1 MIQLTPPR
9 LITFVVS
16 LVLAGLVL
24 ASFYIRIPSIGQ
36 FVVQHRLGMLAAAYI
51 VLALG
56 TVLRNL

>member
-16 LVLAGLVL
+16 VLLAAAVL
-24 ASFYIRIPSIGQ
+24 ASLYLRIPVVGA
-36 FVVQHRLGMLAAAYI
+36 FVVSHRLALLGAAYV

-56 TVLRNL
+56 VVLRGF

>member
-36 FVVQHRLGMLAAAYI
+36 FVGQHRLGMLAAAYI

-56 TVLRNL
+56 TVVRGL